1 MRNLIR
7 SFVFAGKAFTLLLAF
22 FFLTSITM
30 GHPPTV
36 PVDLSGEIH
45 GAPYRIIVPAN
56 WNGALIVYAHGYRD
70 KANHPGEVDDRS
82 ANFEGLEPFA
92 LFSGYAVAMTAYR
105 DNGWVVEDGIKDTK
119 NLTLFFRS
127 RVARPD
133 RTILVGVSMG
143 TMIAFKSMEKFDEI
157 YDGAVCGCAIGAG
170 QSRFQDNNLAA
181 YLAYDVLFG
190 IPSSWGTAGAVRNDI
205 SDQTEVQPKVFTE
218 AANPS
223 NFGKFEFIRLVKGV
237 PGPGIIPPLPPS
249 LLPFWVAGSQISFEA
264 LADLQIRAG
273 GPVLQNLDRTYTLT
287 VAEKAYLATLGVNAD
302 AILAQ
307 MNARRNISAAPAQRD
322 FLRRYADYSGKI
334 KGPVLTLHTIV
345 DEVVPVSNESA
356 YAETVAAAGKQ
367 DLLFQTYTNGG
378 FDFTRNVFHCNFT
391 PNQVFASIFAM
402 DNWVRTG
409 VRPTAAAFP
418 AVLGFVPGFVPPP
431 FPQPKGRH
439 DDGNDD

>member
-36 PVDLSGEIH
+36 RVDMSGELH

-82 ANFEGLEPFA
+82 ANFEGLEVP
-92 LFSGYAVAMTAYR
+92 LGSLGYALAATAYR
-105 DNGWVVEDGIKDTK
+105 DNGWVVEDGIQDAKD
-119 NLTLFFRS
+119 LTVFFRS
-127 RVARPD
+127 QVGVPNH
-133 RTILVGVSMG
+133 TILLGLSMG
-143 TMIAFKSMEKFDEI
+143 SMVAFKSMEKFGGI
-157 YDGAVCGCAIGAG
+157 YDGAICGCAIGAG

-190 IPSSWGTAGAVRNDI
+190 IPASWGTAGAVRNDI

-237 PGPGIIPPLPPS
+237 PGPGIIPPLPHS

-322 FLRRYADYSGKI
+322 FLRRNADYSGKI
-334 KGPVLTLHTIV
+334 KGPVLTVHTIV
-345 DEVVPVSNESA
+345 DEVVTVSNESA

-367 DLLFQTYTNGG
+367 NLLFQTYTNGG

-391 PNQVFASIFAM
+391 AQQVFASIFAM
-402 DNWVRTG
+402 DNWVQTG
-409 VRPTAAAFP
+409 VRPTAASFP
-418 AVLGFVPGFVPPP
+418 ADLGFVPGFVPPP
-431 FPQPKGRH
+431 FPQP
-439 DDGNDD
+439 

>member
-1 MRNLIR
+1 MRNLAR
-7 SFVFAGKAFTLLLAF
+7 SFVFAGKAFTLLLAM
-22 FFLTSITM
+22 FFLGTIADGNIQPGPM
-30 GHPPTV
+30 
-36 PVDLSGEIH
+36 DLSGEIH
-45 GAPYRIIVPAN
+45 GAPYRILVPAN
-56 WNGALIVYAHGYRD
+56 WNGTLLVYDHGYRL
-70 KANHPGEVDDRS
+70 KARHAGEVDDRS
-82 ANFEGLEPFA
+82 ANFEGLEPVA
-92 LFSGYAVAMTAYR
+92 LFYGYAVAMTAYR
-105 DNGWVVEDGIKDTK
+105 DNGWVIEDGIKDTK
-119 NLTLFFRS
+119 NLTLFFR
-127 RVARPD
+127 RQVARPD
-133 RTILVGVSMG
+133 RTILVGTSMG

-237 PGPGIIPPLPPS
+237 PGPGIVPTLPPS
-249 LLPFWVAGSQISFEA
+249 LLPFWVAGTQIGFES

-287 VAEKAYLATLGVNAD
+287 VAEKTYLATLGVNAD

-307 MNARRNISAAPAQRD
+307 MNARRNISAAPAQRA
-322 FLRRYADYSGKI
+322 FLRRNADYSGKI
-334 KGPVLTLHTIV
+334 KGPVLTVHTII
-345 DEVVPVSNESA
+345 DEVVTVSNESA
-356 YAETVAAAGKQ
+356 YAETIAAAGKQ
-367 DLLFQTYTNGG
+367 NLLFQTYTNGA
-378 FDFTRNVFHCNFT
+378 FDFTRSAFHCNFT
-391 PNQVFASIFAM
+391 PQQVFTAIFAM
-402 DNWVRTG
+402 DNWLRTG
-409 VRPTAAAFP
+409 IRPTAASFP

-439 DDGNDD
+439 DDDDDD